1 MRTINKKEID
11 WQNTPMM
18 VKFLNDTGK
27 LYNRFQTRLRS
38 PVQRKVAHTI
48 KKMRHM
54 GIIPYVGLIKPTD
67 KIPVGS
73 YIEDIEEMHRKTV
86 DPVTGRLFMKH
97 SLQDD
102 IRVRQQRQRDF
113 LDQRTE
119 HIEGAAEVAEQ

>member
-1 MRTINKKEID
+1 
-11 WQNTPMM
+11 MM

-119 HIEGAAEVAEQ
+119 HIEGAEEVAE